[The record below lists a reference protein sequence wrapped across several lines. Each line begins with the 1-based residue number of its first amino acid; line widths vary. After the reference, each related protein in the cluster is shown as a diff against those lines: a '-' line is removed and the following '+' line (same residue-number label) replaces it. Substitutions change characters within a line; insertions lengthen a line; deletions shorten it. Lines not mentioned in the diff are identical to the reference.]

1 MAQLIIG
8 LIGQAGC
15 GKGTVADYLR
25 ESYGAAYI
33 RFSAILV
40 QTLDLLA
47 IEHSRDNLV
56 RLSEAL
62 RQTFGDD
69 ALSFAIQQ
77 HALNAKEP
85 IVVIDGIRRP
95 GDIMPLEPLPQFQL
109 VAIEA
114 DANLRFERMKKRGEK
129 SSESGMTW
137 EQFLAEEQR
146 STEVTIPPVM
156 ERADVHITNNGTQE
170 ELKHQVDTFLQSFGF
185 TPRA

>member
-1 MAQLIIG
+1 
-8 LIGQAGC
+8 
-15 GKGTVADYLR
+15 
-25 ESYGAAYI
+25 
-33 RFSAILV
+33 
-40 QTLDLLA
+40 
-47 IEHSRDNLV
+47 
-56 RLSEAL
+56 
-62 RQTFGDD
+62 
-69 ALSFAIQQ
+69 
-77 HALNAKEP
+77 
-85 IVVIDGIRRP
+85 
-95 GDIMPLEPLPQFQL
+95 MPLEPLPQFQL